1 MDFFQWFIK
10 FLIRKISGSGII
22 NENIHNKE
30 LAEKLYKPIIRTLDG
45 RKVHSPFMDNI
56 WGADLADM
64 QIIGKFDKGF
74 RFSLCAIDIYSKY
87 AWFIPLKDKNVL
99 QLLML
104 FKKS

>member
-10 FLIRKISGSGII
+10 LLIRKISGRGII

-30 LAEKLYKPIIRTLDG
+30 LAEKLYKPIIRTFDG

-64 QIIGKFDKGF
+64 QLISKFDKGF

-104 FKKS
+104 FKKF